1 MDLNQICAAN
11 LEGKRMPQSFWSK
24 FGDSDH
30 SVALKEID
38 CAFFIPQLSQS
49 FYWTKVR

>member
-1 MDLNQICAAN
+1 MDLNQICTAN
-11 LEGKRMPQSFWSK
+11 LEGKRMPHNFWSK
-24 FGDSDH
+24 FLYSDH
-30 SVALKEID
+30 SDALKEID